1 VAVTFGMLRPRE
13 YKSVDWMNA
22 GARRNVTSDTRTNT
36 SMAGVQL
43 RPKTVGTIQ
52 RAFAEM
58 SAIGMPSARSW
69 RTDPSS
75 RPRRRRDRS
84 LPTRDIETSPRRQAP
99 LWAKATVSTS
109 RSANDTY
116 PMPAAP
122 R

>member
-1 VAVTFGMLRPRE
+1 
-13 YKSVDWMNA
+13 MNA
-22 GARRNVTSDTRTNT
+22 GVWRNVTSDRRANT

-43 RPKTVGTIQ
+43 RPKRVGTIQ

-58 SAIGMPSARSW
+58 SAIGTPTARSW
-69 RTDPSS
+69 STDPSS
-75 RPRRRRDRS
+75 RPRRRRERS
-84 LPTRDIETSPRRQAP
+84 SPTRDIDTSPRRQAP